1 MTRPCRWKK
10 LRYLNASAAGWSVRE
25 TRCRWRWTNDMDA
38 TLTKF
43 RYRAA
48 AIRRASSSPPLI
60 MKRFRTCLHTH
71 FLGSFVSCVARHS
84 RGRRTRC
91 VRAMH
96 RFRAPSVAFRRAL
109 SDAVH
114 TPVRAGNAPIK
125 FDAVKDKPYSWCTC
139 GLSKKQPLC
148 DGSHKGTGL
157 KSLKVVPTESKPIM
171 LCTCKLTKNTDGGCD
186 GSHKIPVT

>member
-1 MTRPCRWKK
+1 MIWLRRHEVSKSRRSHTKGFK
-10 LRYLNASAAGWSVRE
+10 LTPFDHETVSYVYSHTFSWEVFVHLNLFQV
-25 TRCRWRWTNDMDA
+25 
-38 TLTKF
+38 LF
-43 RYRAA
+43 RAA
-48 AIRRASSSPPLI
+48 TRVTSLSRSSY
-60 MKRFRTCLHTH
+60 
-71 FLGSFVSCVARHS
+71 
-84 RGRRTRC
+84 TRC

>member
-1 MTRPCRWKK
+1 MPMEVDQWYGCDAHEVSIPRRSHTKGFKLTPFDHETVSYVYSHTFSWKFCF
-10 LRYLNASAAGWSVRE
+10 V
-25 TRCRWRWTNDMDA
+25 
-38 TLTKF
+38 
-43 RYRAA
+43 
-48 AIRRASSSPPLI
+48 RRASLSRSSY
-60 MKRFRTCLHTH
+60 
-71 FLGSFVSCVARHS
+71 
-84 RGRRTRC
+84 TRC

>member
-1 MTRPCRWKK
+1 MIWLRRHEVSKSRRSHTKGFK
-10 LRYLNASAAGWSVRE
+10 LTPFDHE
-25 TRCRWRWTNDMDA
+25 TVS
-38 TLTKF
+38 
-43 RYRAA
+43 YVY
-48 AIRRASSSPPLI
+48 S
-60 MKRFRTCLHTH
+60 HT
-71 FLGSFVSCVARHS
+71 FSGFVQPEPFSSFVSCGARHS
-84 RGRRTRC
+84 RGRRTLRC

>member
-1 MTRPCRWKK
+1 MGHRDRLQAHPNHVRPNGFVIE
-10 LRYLNASAAGWSVRE
+10 YMYSQP
-25 TRCRWRWTNDMDA
+25 MF
-38 TLTKF
+38 KF
-43 RYRAA
+43 DTQ
-48 AIRRASSSPPLI
+48 I
-60 MKRFRTCLHTH
+60 FTH
-71 FLGSFVSCVARHS
+71 IS
-84 RGRRTRC
+84 RGALLRAWRDDWRDTLSRSSYTRC

>member
-1 MTRPCRWKK
+1 MKWMRRSRSFDTAPLPYEKK
-10 LRYLNASAAGWSVRE
+10 WAIEIG
-25 TRCRWRWTNDMDA
+25 CK
-38 TLTKF
+38 LTPIMF
-43 RYRAA
+43 AQTVSNRAHV
-48 AIRRASSSPPLI
+48 
-60 MKRFRTCLHTH
+60 FTH
-71 FLGSFVSCVARHS
+71 IS
-84 RGRRTRC
+84 RGALLRAWRDDWRDTLSRSSYTRC